1 MMWSYGPSG
10 MGWGWGWGGW
20 LAMGLFMLIF
30 WGVLV
35 WAVVSLTRHWQSRP
49 PSAPTEPPRGA
60 SGPRQIIDER
70 FARGEIDEAEYRQR
84 RDLLQTAQ

>member
-10 MGWGWGWGGW
+10 MGWGWGGW

-35 WAVVSLTRHWQSRP
+35 WAVVTLTRHWQSRP
-49 PSAPTEPPRGA
+49 PGAPTEPPRGA